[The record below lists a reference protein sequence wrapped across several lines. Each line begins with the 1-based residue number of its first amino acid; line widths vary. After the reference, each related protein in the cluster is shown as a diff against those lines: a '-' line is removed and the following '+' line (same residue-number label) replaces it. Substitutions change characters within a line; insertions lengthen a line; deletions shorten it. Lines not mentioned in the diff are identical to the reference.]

1 MDGPYRDIGAGF
13 ARLSGAEAPRRA
25 PSSISSV
32 EDALVEL
39 LRNSRDAGAKN
50 IFVAS
55 TLRSRRYREITVIDD
70 GRGVPESHAEAI
82 FEPGVTTRH
91 LAPIREN
98 ATSSAHGAGL
108 ALHHIKLSAV
118 EARLARPSSP
128 TSLHIVFDTQTLP
141 ERSLQSKSR
150 QSRPSN
156 SNLLAAATDFAREN
170 PNVSIFHASP
180 AAILATLLEHHI
192 IQQPGE
198 GAGGSGVGGAAS
210 LASAASGLGLAVSA
224 KTAGR
229 VLRGEVGAA
238 GRVAARDSRHRPGS
252 GGGGSGG
259 VAGGPGSPGGV
270 SEGLSRSADTGGAS
284 GASSASPSAGP
295 SFFVGGAD
303 RAEVEAALRR
313 AAAASYLEVG
323 AVKFQARPGGVV
335 ITATVHEP
343 EDEYE

>member
-1 MDGPYRDIGAGF
+1 MEGPYRDIGAGF

-32 EDALVEL
+32 EDAIVEL
-39 LRNSRDAGAKN
+39 LRNSRDAGAKK

-55 TLRSRRYREITVIDD
+55 TLRSRRYRAVTVIDD
-70 GRGVPESHAEAI
+70 GCGVPESHSEAI

-91 LAPIREN
+91 LAPVREN
-98 ATSSAHGAGL
+98 TTSPAHGAGL

-128 TSLHIVFDTQTLP
+128 TSFHVVFDTRSLP
-141 ERSLQSKSR
+141 ERSLQS
-150 QSRPSN
+150 QSRRSK
-156 SNLLAAATDFAREN
+156 SNLLAATAAFATEN
-170 PNVSIFHASP
+170 PNIPLFHASP
-180 AAILATLLEHHI
+180 ATILATLLKNHI
-192 IQQPGE
+192 IQPPGGE
-198 GAGGSGVGGAAS
+198 VWGSGGGGYAS
-210 LASAASGLGLAVSA
+210 LASAASELGLDVST

-229 VLRGEVGAA
+229 IVRGEVLAA
-238 GRVAARDSRHRPGS
+238 GEVGRVVPGRPRLGHD
-252 GGGGSGG
+252 GVERLGRESGG
-259 VAGGPGSPGGV
+259 VGDLGGPS
-270 SEGLSRSADTGGAS
+270 L
-284 GASSASPSAGP
+284 
-295 SFFVGGAD
+295 FVGEAE
-303 RAEVEAALRR
+303 RVEVEAVLRR